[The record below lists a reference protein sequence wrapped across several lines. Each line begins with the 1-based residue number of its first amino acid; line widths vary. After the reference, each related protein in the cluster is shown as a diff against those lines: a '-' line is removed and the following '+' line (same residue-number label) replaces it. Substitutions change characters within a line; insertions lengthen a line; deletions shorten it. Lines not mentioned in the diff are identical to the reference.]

1 MAFSVVAKRFLNVW
15 NFLVLAL
22 GVAVLIVTLYALTCQ
37 SDTRAVPSLGY
48 VASAVCAGL
57 LVLLAGLGL
66 YGLRQHRHCVTTG
79 QRNVALGSY
88 VLLGFGAGVVLTLAG
103 IIGLTLNSAIIDAR
117 ANNFSD
123 VRVAYLEEAM
133 IANLH
138 AYASVTP
145 TGWQEMQN
153 AWFCCGYYNVST
165 IQVHIG
171 LDDAAHARSLNQVA
185 GIYCG
190 TTNCTAGASP
200 CPQRNQVWCRDVF
213 LQNAAT
219 NNVYIGWTSLAAGV
233 AQLFG
238 FVLGVHILLCDVRM
252 LQQRSSRMLAALM
265 KA

>member
-15 NFLVLAL
+15 NFLVL
-22 GVAVLIVTLYALTCQ
+22 T
-37 SDTRAVPSLGY
+37 DTRAVPSLGY
-48 VASAVCAGL
+48 VASAICAGL
-57 LVLLAGLGL
+57 LVLLSGLGL

-103 IIGLTLNSAIIDAR
+103 TIGLTLNSAIRDAR
-117 ANNFSD
+117 ANDFAD
-123 VRVAYLEEAM
+123 ARVAYLETAM
-133 IANLH
+133 IENLH
-138 AYASVTP
+138 TYASMSP

-153 AWFCCGYYNVST
+153 AWFCCGYYNVSA
-165 IQVHIG
+165 IDVHIG
-171 LDDAAHARSLNQVA
+171 LDEAAHARSLNRIA

-190 TTNCTAGASP
+190 TTNCTANASP

-238 FVLGVHILLCDVRM
+238 FVLGVHILMCDVRM
-252 LQQRSSRMLAALM
+252 LQQRSSRMLAAFI